1 MSKIVLS
8 EESLDTFW
16 YKSGKFGAN
25 SNKKL
30 LLPAP
35 GEQLNGFPPGQM
47 APLLFKDLP
56 KTRKKAEGLTVRT
69 YVARSGTVMEFSSK
83 TYVES

>member
-1 MSKIVLS
+1 MVSLLNKVEFFLS
-8 EESLDTFW
+8 IALTYNVIEL
-16 YKSGKFGAN
+16 
-25 SNKKL
+25 
-30 LLPAP
+30 
-35 GEQLNGFPPGQM
+35 PGQM

-83 TYVES
+83 T